1 MKKNPSIVTT
11 YQYRIKDSN
20 SEKGNDLTDNKME
33 QCLEKDLKNKASFT
47 LQDVKGLDNKA
58 NNFIKKESPSL

>member
-20 SEKGNDLTDNKME
+20 SEKGNDLIDNKME
-33 QCLEKDLKNKASFT
+33 QCLTKDLKINTSFT
-47 LQDVKGLDNKA
+47 LQDVGDLDNKA
-58 NNFIKKESPSL
+58 KNFIKKESPSL